1 MSLNMYE
8 LKHCQFKHPSNV
20 MIVGMTG
27 SGKTQLM
34 FRILKNYQKLFHK
47 LDKLKINILWCYG
60 QWNNFIG
67 LKINDN
73 ISIEYFEGIPKN
85 EKIDKAPPDL
95 IIIDDL
101 LNETAKFKEF
111 ENIFIKKSHHLNIS
125 VFFLVQ
131 NLFYN
136 SKSMRTISLNCHYII
151 LLKNPR
157 DKTQVMSLSRQ
168 IYPNNSKFLIEAY
181 NNATEFA
188 YGYIKID
195 LSPDTPEELRIQS
208 RITPE
213 ENNNFFS
220 PIVYIPKN
228 GQTKKNFQ
236 EKEK

>member
-1 MSLNMYE
+1 MYDI
-8 LKHCQFKHPSNV
+8 KHSQFKHPSNTLV
-20 MIVGMTG
+20 VGMTG

-34 FRILKNYQKLFHK
+34 LKILKNYKLLFHNLNK
-47 LDKLKINILWCYG
+47 NKINVLWAYG
-60 QWNNFIG
+60 QWNNLIG
-67 LKINDN
+67 LNLHEN
-73 ISIEYFEGIPKN
+73 ISIEYFEGLPSDEDIEYNK
-85 EKIDKAPPDL
+85 PDV

-101 LNETAKFKEF
+101 LNETSKYKDF

-136 SKSMRTISLNCHYII
+136 SKSMRTISLNCHFII

-157 DKTQVMSLSRQ
+157 DKTQVMTLSRQ
-168 IYPNNSKFLIEAY
+168 IYPSNFKFLIEAY
-181 NNATEFA
+181 NNATDKA

-213 ENNNFFS
+213 ENQKIFS

-228 GQTKKNFQ
+228 G
-236 EKEK
+236 